1 MHILIDAQMRS
12 GSYIEI
18 YDAQINQCTTKTEQC
33 KGLQSCVIS
42 ELMHSSIIEHA
53 KKNYENYDE

>member
-1 MHILIDAQMRS
+1 MRS